1 MRPSSVPDRPEDHD
15 RSPVPRGN
23 GVGDLLRTTRES
35 YDLTLSE
42 VAGVLR
48 IRQEYLAALEE
59 NDPRALP
66 APAYVTGFLRVY
78 AQYLGL
84 DAEEIVRRLKRE
96 KADLSVVPEL
106 NFPVPLTERGI
117 PGGSVIVVAL
127 LVCAVFYGAW
137 NWYASAPR
145 GTVALVEPVPARLLP
160 PPSLDPPTVSPA
172 SAAAA
177 EPRPTAPL
185 PAAVPT
191 VPAPAAPPPVQV
203 ASVQPAAPPATD
215 PIAPPAGDHVFGSA
229 VQGKLVVKAT
239 GDAWVEVLDNDHPIW
254 SRLLKSGDVY
264 NPPKDGL
271 TMIVGNAGGIEVQ
284 VNGKTL
290 PPIGAAGEVRHIALD
305 PAKLGG

>member
-1 MRPSSVPDRPEDHD
+1 
-15 RSPVPRGN
+15 
-23 GVGDLLRTTRES
+23 
-35 YDLTLSE
+35 
-42 VAGVLR
+42 
-48 IRQEYLAALEE
+48 
-59 NDPRALP
+59 
-66 APAYVTGFLRVY
+66 
-78 AQYLGL
+78 
-84 DAEEIVRRLKRE
+84 
-96 KADLSVVPEL
+96 
-106 NFPVPLTERGI
+106 
-117 PGGSVIVVAL
+117 
-127 LVCAVFYGAW
+127 VFYGAW

-177 EPRPTAPL
+177 EPPSPVAPP
-185 PAAVPT
+185 PAAVPPATT
-191 VPAPAAPPPVQV
+191 VASAPPAPPPVQI
-203 ASVQPAAPPATD
+203 ASVQPALAPATD

-264 NPPKDGL
+264 NPPKEGL

-284 VNGKTL
+284 VNGKAL